1 MTEDHSSCI
10 RVSDTVICKHC
21 YSKNIIKNGTT
32 KTRKQQYI
40 CKNRNK
46 RFIEFYSYQ
55 AYHKNINSQIIQF
68 TKEGLEI
75 RSSARILKIST
86 TTLLKRIKK
95 IAENISQ
102 PKVCN
107 HQSYELDEMRF
118 FIKKKSN
125 PQWLV
130 YAIDKKC
137 KKVVSFCIGKRTN
150 TTLHLVIKT
159 IINSN
164 PEKIYT
170 DKLRNYQYL
179 IPREIHQTKRFGTN
193 SIERKNLSIRTHV
206 KRLNRKTICF
216 SKSVSVLISI
226 LKIYF
231 WS

>member
-10 RVSDTVICKHC
+10 RVSDTAICKHC

-32 KTRKQQYI
+32 KTRKRQYI
-40 CKNRNK
+40 CKNCNK
-46 RFIEFYSYQ
+46 RFVEFYSYQ

-68 TKEGLEI
+68 TKEGLGI

-102 PKVCN
+102 PKIYN
-107 HQSYELDEMRF
+107 HQSYEVDEMRF

-125 PQWLV
+125 PHWLV
-130 YAIDKKC
+130 YAIDKKY
-137 KKVVSFCIGKRTN
+137 KKVISFCIGKRTN
-150 TTLHLVIKT
+150 KTLHSVIKT

-164 PEKIYT
+164 PEKIHT

-179 IPREIHQTKRFGTN
+179 IPREIHHTKKFGTN
-193 SIERKNLSIRTHV
+193 FIERKNLSIRTHL
-206 KRLNRKTICF
+206 KRFNRKTICF
-216 SKSVSVLISI
+216 SKSIPALISI

>member
-10 RVSDTVICKHC
+10 RVSDTGICKHC

-32 KTRKQQYI
+32 KTHKQQYI
-40 CKNRNK
+40 CKNCNK

-55 AYHKNINSQIIQF
+55 AYHRNINSKLIQF
-68 TKEGLEI
+68 TKEGLGI
-75 RSSARILKIST
+75 RSTARILKIST
-86 TTLLKRIKK
+86 TTLLKRINK

-102 PKVCN
+102 PKVCD

-125 PQWLV
+125 PLWLV
-130 YAIDKKC
+130 YAIDKKY
-137 KKVVSFCIGKRTN
+137 KKVISFCIGKRTN
-150 TTLHLVIKT
+150 KTLHSVIKT

-164 PEKIYT
+164 PEKIHT

-193 SIERKNLSIRTHV
+193 SIERKNLSIRACL

-216 SKSVSVLISI
+216 SKSIPALISI